1 MAKSAITKKNS
12 ISIKGIL
19 NIDTDE
25 NKVVVETK
33 DGEAFE
39 LATLLADFNGSE
51 VAISVG
57 ESIDIA

>member
-19 NIDTDE
+19 NIDTDG
-25 NKVVVETK
+25 NTVVVETE

-39 LATLLADFNGSE
+39 LAALLTDFNGSE